1 MKNNLN
7 KMRHSTAHLMAC
19 VVKKLYPNVKIAIG
33 PIIENG
39 FYYDFEFKNS
49 ISEKDLLVIE
59 NKMKDL
65 KKENL
70 LFTQK
75 WISIKQ
81 AKELF
86 KNEKYKLEIIKE
98 IEKGERDDFGKKG
111 KVSIYKLGEF
121 TDLCKGPHLKNTK
134 EIGEFKLLSI
144 AGAYWKGNEKNK
156 MLTRIYGTCFE
167 TKNEIVNYLK
177 LIKEAEKRNHVKLGK
192 KLEIFLMHEEAH
204 GFPFILPKGMII
216 WHELIKYWKKEHDQ
230 EGYLEIKTP
239 IMLRKNLWK
248 ESGHWD
254 HYKENIYFTK
264 VNKEDYAI
272 KPMNCPGSILIYKN
286 SLHSYRELP
295 LRMAEIGLVH
305 RHELSGVL
313 NGLFRVRSFHQDDA
327 HIYCM
332 EKQIKNEVIKIVN
345 LAHKIYKTFKL
356 DYRLELSTRPKK
368 SIGSAKMWQTAENA
382 LSNALKDI
390 KGDYKLN
397 PGDGAF
403 YGPKI
408 DFHIQDALG
417 RSWQCG
423 TIQLDFAMPERF
435 KLVYTDKD
443 SKKYRPVMIHHTI
456 YGAIERFLGILI
468 EHYTGAFPLWLS
480 PVQVDILP
488 ISEKFFKYAQQV
500 HKLLKENDILSEV
513 KPENKTLG
521 SKIRTSTL
529 QKTPYMIIIGEKE
542 NKSFLKSK
550 INTKIMNIS
559 VRTREGKDLGLISF
573 YKFINKL
580 KEQIEKKV

>member
-1 MKNNLN
+1 MKNNLH
-7 KMRHSTAHLMAC
+7 KIRHSTAHLMAYA
-19 VVKKLYPNVKIAIG
+19 VKKLNPDVKIAIG
-33 PIIENG
+33 PVIDNG
-39 FYYDFEFKNS
+39 FYYDFEFKNP
-49 ISEKDLLVIE
+49 ITENDLTIIQS
-59 NKMKDL
+59 KMKEIVNKNLSFSQEYVTINDA
-65 KKENL
+65 KK
-70 LFTQK
+70 
-75 WISIKQ
+75 I
-81 AKELF
+81 F

-121 TDLCKGPHLKNTK
+121 TDLCIGPHLKNTK
-134 EIGEFKLLSI
+134 EIREFKLLSI
-144 AGAYWKGNEKNK
+144 AGAYWKGDEKNI
-156 MLTRIYGTCFE
+156 MLTRIYGTSFK
-167 TKNEIVNYLK
+167 TKNKLVNYLK
-177 LIKEAEKRNHVKLGK
+177 LIQETEKRNHVKLGK
-192 KLEIFLMHEEAH
+192 RLEIFLMHEDAH
-204 GFPFILPKGMII
+204 GFPFILPKGMVI
-216 WHELIKYWKKEHDQ
+216 WNELIKYWKKEHDQ
-230 EGYLEIKTP
+230 EGYIEIKTP
-239 IMLRKNLWK
+239 IMLRKHLWK

-264 VNKEDYAI
+264 VNEEDYAI
-272 KPMNCPGSILIYKN
+272 KPMNCPGSILVYKN
-286 SLHSYRELP
+286 NLHSYRELP

-327 HIYCM
+327 HIYCT
-332 EKQIKNEVIKIVN
+332 EKQIKDEVIKIIN

-356 DYRLELSTRPKK
+356 NYRLELSTRPKK
-368 SIGSAKMWQTAENA
+368 SIGSVKMWQTAEKA
-382 LSNALKDI
+382 LSSALKDI
-390 KGDYKLN
+390 KADYKLN

-443 SKKYRPVMIHHTI
+443 SKKHRPVMIHHTI

-488 ISEKFFKYAQQV
+488 ISKKFFKYAQQIHQV
-500 HKLLKENDILSEV
+500 LKENDIRS
-513 KPENKTLG
+513 KIYSENKTLG

-542 NKSFLKSK
+542 TKSYSLNK
-550 INTKIMNIS
+550 INTKIMKIS
-559 VRTREGKDLGLISF
+559 VRIREGKDLGLISF